1 MLWQLVIPM
10 AFVTLGLVVS
20 KVHPGS
26 SKNDPSRVLS
36 IGNSAPSD
44 NVALFYASF
53 DDANFDINIGVSV

>member
-26 SKNDPSRVLS
+26 SKNDPSRILS
-36 IGNSAPSD
+36 ISNSAPSD

-53 DDANFDINIGVSV
+53 DDANYDINIGVSV